1 MARVPA
7 HASAVVAL
15 LVAGHPAP
23 EARTQAPPIPF
34 ELIANHLVVVSG
46 DLGSMAGLTMVVDT
60 GTTRTLVDERIA
72 RRLPAEPQPDVLHT
86 FGRSSGTA
94 RVSAP
99 PIAVGSMRS
108 APLDVLV
115 ADLGFLDERVGRRV
129 DALLGVD
136 VFRDRC
142 LTIDYAARRLD
153 LDCQGPLARR
163 ADFTPPL
170 PIVHVT
176 IDGHP
181 YRLIADS
188 GSEVVAVFQT
198 SLPPGVTP
206 LPDDAASATHLTGG
220 MQLGRFASR
229 AVLVGGHSIGAPP
242 IFVVPVEQR
251 VEGYDGVLG
260 TRWLTDRQVRIDLS
274 RGILSWT
281 PLGGKRGHSTFR

>member
-23 EARTQAPPIPF
+23 AARTQATLVPF
-34 ELIANHLVVVSG
+34 ELVANHLVVVSG
-46 DLGSMAGLTMVVDT
+46 NLGPRTGLTMVVDT
-60 GTTRTLVDERIA
+60 GTTRTVVDERIA

-86 FGRSSGTA
+86 FGRSSATA

-99 PIAVGSMRS
+99 PIALGSMRS

-115 ADLGFLDERVGRRV
+115 ADLGFLRARVGRRV

-136 VFRDRC
+136 TFRDRC
-142 LTIDYAARRLD
+142 LTIDYAARRLGVE
-153 LDCQGPLARR
+153 CHGPLDRQT
-163 ADFTPPL
+163 DFTLPL

-176 IDGHP
+176 IDGHA

-188 GSEVVAVFQT
+188 ASEVVAVFRT

-206 LPDDAASATHLTGG
+206 LPDATASATHLTGG
-220 MQLGRFASR
+220 MQLGRASR

-274 RGILSWT
+274 RGTLSWT
-281 PLGGKRGHSTFR
+281 PRGR

>member
-15 LVAGHPAP
+15 LVAGHPAL
-23 EARTQAPPIPF
+23 EARTPAPPIPF
-34 ELIANHLVVVSG
+34 ELVANHLVVVSG

-60 GTTRTLVDERIA
+60 GTTRTVVDERIA
-72 RRLPAEPQPDVLHT
+72 RRLPAEPQPDVLRT
-86 FGRSSGTA
+86 FGRSSATA

-99 PIAVGSMRS
+99 AIALGSMRS

-115 ADLGFLDERVGRRV
+115 ADLGFLDARVGRRV
-129 DALLGVD
+129 DALVGAD

-153 LDCQGPLARR
+153 LECQGPLDRR
-163 ADFTPPL
+163 TDFTPPL

-188 GSEVVAVFQT
+188 GSEVVAVFRT
-198 SLPPGVTP
+198 SLPPSVTP
-206 LPDDAASATHLTGG
+206 PPDAAASATHLTGG

-242 IFVVPVEQR
+242 IFVVPVDQR

-260 TRWLTDRQVRIDLS
+260 TRWLTDRQVRIDFP
-274 RGILSWT
+274 RGTLSWT
-281 PLGGKRGHSTFR
+281 P